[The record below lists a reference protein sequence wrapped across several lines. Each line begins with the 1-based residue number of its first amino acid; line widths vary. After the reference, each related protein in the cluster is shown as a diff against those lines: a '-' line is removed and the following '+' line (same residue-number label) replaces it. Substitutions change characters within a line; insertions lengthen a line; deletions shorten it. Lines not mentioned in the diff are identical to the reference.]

1 MQFCKMVLFIICTCF
16 YVSLLDLHILSPL
29 APPLL
34 SPFPSI
40 SLPFLSPVTHILRL
54 TLNWACEVCF
64 YIIGLF
70 KELALREFP
79 GGPLVRTLVLP
90 LLRAQ
95 VLSLVGEL
103 RSQMPHSVG
112 KK

>member
-1 MQFCKMVLFIICTCF
+1 MAEPPPWHRARVHKAARRGLQ
-16 YVSLLDLHILSPL
+16 SPL
-29 APPLL
+29 SYRLL
-34 SPFPSI
+34 LLFSFPGFHS
-40 SLPFLSPVTHILRL
+40 FLSPVTHILRL
-54 TLNWACEVCF
+54 TLNWACEVSF

-79 GGPLVRTLVLP
+79 GGPVVRTLVLP